1 MSDCLVQ
8 PIILAIADIKL
19 TQDNSLKTCIK
30 NVRLIALSLNHSRP
44 SQNQPLNIR
53 LIISNKMLCSQ
64 LTNFPNIIVSLLLT
78 NTRKTQS
85 RLTTTTMLL
94 RQLDIHPLQNF
105 LIVSLQSS
113 IKHTVTINN
122 NKPKL
127 LIIVQ
132 DFPQR
137 LRVKRCLTAVS
148 ECVDWLK
155 RFNIDSDF
163 LFSFTVTDFNHTAEE
178 N

>member
-1 MSDCLVQ
+1 
-8 PIILAIADIKL
+8 
-19 TQDNSLKTCIK
+19 
-30 NVRLIALSLNHSRP
+30 
-44 SQNQPLNIR
+44 
-53 LIISNKMLCSQ
+53 
-64 LTNFPNIIVSLLLT
+64 
-78 NTRKTQS
+78 
-85 RLTTTTMLL
+85 MLL
-94 RQLDIHPLQNF
+94 RQLNIHPLQNF

-113 IKHTVTINN
+113 IEHTVTINN

-148 ECVDWLK
+148 ECIDWLK